1 MHANLFCTQ
10 QKPHNAQSRHA
21 GCVNVHGPLVHRA
34 LSPPVMRTGSTFSL
48 FFFFL
53 FSQGQNYRHFRCKEK
68 PILET
73 ISKKAV
79 FLRRLFGYTTSK
91 EPNLLCCNNTSKPGD
106 FFCCCCSSGQTR
118 QLSQRHL
125 PVKILQLLSSYKEKK
140 KPSETFTRLKM
151 LREQGPAVTESVCL
165 CVCIESPVEL
175 SQSQSEVRGQVSLSR
190 LSWPGGS
197 LVSSVNKR
205 PVWLP
210 RPRREPSGG
219 RSRRRALIRRLF
231 SGTSPADRS
240 QLEPPRNCIQM
251 TAMYF
256 SFSFFFFNKL
266 SRRKPLPVFT
276 KFCKCYRMLSRNTSV
291 RYNKEPLFI
300 HKPLL

>member
-1 MHANLFCTQ
+1 MQT
-10 QKPHNAQSRHA
+10 S
-21 GCVNVHGPLVHRA
+21 
-34 LSPPVMRTGSTFSL
+34 S
-48 FFFFL
+48 
-53 FSQGQNYRHFRCKEK
+53 
-68 PILET
+68 I
-73 ISKKAV
+73 KAV
-79 FLRRLFGYTTSK
+79 FLRRLFGDTTSK
-91 EPNLLCCNNTSKPGD
+91 EPNLLCRNKPSLD
-106 FFCCCCSSGQTR
+106 IRILLNQVIFFCCCSSRQTR
-118 QLSQRHL
+118 QLSHRHL
-125 PVKILQLLSSYKEKK
+125 PVKILQLHTSYKEEKK
-140 KPSETFTRLKM
+140 KKTSETFTRLKM

-190 LSWPGGS
+190 LSWPGGN

-256 SFSFFFFNKL
+256 SFSFFFF
-266 SRRKPLPVFT
+266 FQ
-276 KFCKCYRMLSRNTSV
+276 
-291 RYNKEPLFI
+291 
-300 HKPLL
+300 

>member
-1 MHANLFCTQ
+1 M
-10 QKPHNAQSRHA
+10 
-21 GCVNVHGPLVHRA
+21 
-34 LSPPVMRTGSTFSL
+34 
-48 FFFFL
+48 
-53 FSQGQNYRHFRCKEK
+53 
-68 PILET
+68 
-73 ISKKAV
+73 
-79 FLRRLFGYTTSK
+79 FGYTTCK
-91 EPNLLCCNNTSKPGD
+91 EPNLLCCNKPYLD
-106 FFCCCCSSGQTR
+106 IRILLNLVIFLCSSRQT
-118 QLSQRHL
+118 LAA
-125 PVKILQLLSSYKEKK
+125 LSSTSSSKNPAAAHPLQGGEEKK
-140 KPSETFTRLKM
+140 NSETFTRLKM

-190 LSWPGGS
+190 LSWPGGN

-256 SFSFFFFNKL
+256 SFSFFFFFNKL

-276 KFCKCYRMLSRNTSV
+276 KFCKCYRMLSWNT
-291 RYNKEPLFI
+291 
-300 HKPLL
+300 